1 MIGFSLSIIKY
12 HLSII
17 LFGFIDSRKNLL
29 MARNWTEARLQ
40 NFITSEIEESLTLEY
55 KAAEALDRNETKKK
69 EITKDVSA
77 MANSAGGILIYGI
90 SEHSAEN
97 RRHLPE
103 RITPVDRTKFPRE
116 WVEQIIQAIRPRI
129 DGIVIHSVNLSSG
142 ERDVAFVIEIPQSN
156 TAHQASDHRYYKR
169 FNFQAVPMEDYEIRD
184 VMFREQTPN
193 IALNFLIE
201 IKDFHENH
209 ENFSQNVSLIIQ
221 ARNNGSAFAQYV
233 ACFLDVPVSIL
244 EKIENKMNLKDGG
257 RMYRHRLTNLN
268 QEYADE
274 QFRANFPLL
283 RSMAMNWKIP
293 LNQNFAE
300 FRDENLSIKWKIY
313 ADNALPKEGRLPL
326 KEIEI
331 VDLRKKRLE
340 A

>member
-1 MIGFSLSIIKY
+1 MPRS
-12 HLSII
+12 
-17 LFGFIDSRKNLL
+17 
-29 MARNWTEARLQ
+29 WTESRLQ
-40 NFITSEIEESLTLEY
+40 NYITSEIEESLTLEY
-55 KAAEALDRNETKKK
+55 KAAEALDRVDAKKK

-77 MANSAGGILIYGI
+77 MANSAGGVIVYGI
-90 SEHSAEN
+90 AEFSEEN

-103 RITPVDRTKFPRE
+103 KITPIDRRAFPRE

-142 ERDVAFVIEIPQSN
+142 ENHTAYIVEIPQSN

-201 IKDFHENH
+201 IGETFYGADGKTSNSFN
-209 ENFSQNVSLIIQ
+209 LIAE

-233 ACFLDVPVSIL
+233 AVFLDIPVAIL
-244 EKIENKMNLKDGG
+244 QTIENKMSLKDGG
-257 RMYRHRLTNLN
+257 RFYRHRLTNLN

-274 QFRANFPLL
+274 QFKSNFPLL
-283 RSMAMNWKIP
+283 RSMSMNWKIP
-293 LNQNFAE
+293 LNAE
-300 FRDENLSIKWKIY
+300 PESALVENHSIKWKIF
-313 ADNALPKEGRLPL
+313 ADNALPKEGRVALR
-326 KEIEI
+326 EIEI
-331 VDLRKKRLE
+331 VDLRKTSVRS
-340 A
+340 

>member
-1 MIGFSLSIIKY
+1 MP
-12 HLSII
+12 
-17 LFGFIDSRKNLL
+17 
-29 MARNWTEARLQ
+29 RNWTENRLQ

-55 KAAEALDRNETKKK
+55 KSAEALDRMDAKRK

-90 SEHSAEN
+90 AESSEEN

-103 RITPVDRTKFPRE
+103 RITPVDRRAFPRE

-142 ERDVAFVIEIPQSN
+142 ENDTAYIVEIPQSN

-201 IKDFHENH
+201 IKSTTIDIGRGSPIVTPEYK
-209 ENFSQNVSLIIQ
+209 LIVE

-233 ACFLDVPVSIL
+233 AVFLDVPIAILQSID
-244 EKIENKMNLKDGG
+244 NKMNLKDGG
-257 RMYRHRLTNLN
+257 RFYRHRLTNLN

-274 QFRANFPLL
+274 QFRSNFPLL
-283 RSMAMNWKIP
+283 RSMTMNWKIP
-293 LNQNFAE
+293 LNAE
-300 FRDENLSIKWKIY
+300 FESALDENLSIKWKIY
-313 ADNALPKEGRLPL
+313 ADNALPKEGRIALR
-326 KEIEI
+326 EIEI
-331 VDLRKKRLE
+331 VDLRKTSVRS
-340 A
+340 